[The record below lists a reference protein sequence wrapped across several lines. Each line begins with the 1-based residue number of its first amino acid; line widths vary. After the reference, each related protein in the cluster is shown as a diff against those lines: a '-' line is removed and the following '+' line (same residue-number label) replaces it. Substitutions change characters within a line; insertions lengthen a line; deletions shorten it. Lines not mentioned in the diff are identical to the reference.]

1 MQKFLKPYTL
11 QIKPTIKI
19 NVKRNKLVVLI
30 ALLFLFSCTKE
41 EGEGGHSSITG
52 KVFMTDQSG
61 VNQGEYYAPDYDVFI
76 IYGDNDNIY
85 DDDTKTNFDGSF
97 QFKNLRK
104 GTYRVF
110 AYTTD
115 ASETSGVSPV
125 FKTIE
130 IGKKED
136 ASIGTISVTK

>member
-1 MQKFLKPYTL
+1 M
-11 QIKPTIKI
+11 
-19 NVKRNKLVVLI
+19 KLSYLAI
-30 ALLFLFSCTKE
+30 LTSLLFLFSCTKE
-41 EGEGGHSSITG
+41 EGEGGRSSITG

-61 VNQGEYYAPDYDVFI
+61 TNQGEYYVPDYDVFI
-76 IYGDNDNIY
+76 IYGDNDNVY

-104 GTYRVF
+104 GTYRVY
-110 AYTTD
+110 AYTSD
-115 ASETSGVSPV
+115 AAELSGVSPV

-136 ASIGTISVTK
+136 ASIGTISVKK